1 MTNTN
6 ISNVESYNLI
16 CIKDKILQ
24 VLNDN
29 PITYNEMNE
38 IINYLMQLKNNATLT
53 FNKTNIIKDESIDR
67 LPNIALTIENTQKIA
82 EDITWY

>member
-1 MTNTN
+1 
-6 ISNVESYNLI
+6 
-16 CIKDKILQ
+16 
-24 VLNDN
+24 
-29 PITYNEMNE
+29 MNE